1 MKRYGWAMAA
11 LVVALVVGFAV
22 VEAAGV
28 PLLTEPDAAMSGGGL
43 AAAALGVGL
52 LVGDVVLP
60 VPSSLV
66 MLAHGALFGVVLGA
80 LLSLVGTVGA
90 AVAGL
95 WIGRRGERLLAIP
108 ASERRRAQELVDR
121 WGVVAVVATRPVPV
135 LAEATAIMAG
145 AAGASAFRV
154 GMAAAA
160 GGLPAA
166 LLYALAGTLVVDAI
180 SGGAVFVA
188 VLAVAAVFWLAS
200 THWED
205 RPGLRAR

>member
-11 LVVALVVGFAV
+11 LVVAFVVAFAV

-28 PLLTEPDAAMSGGGL
+28 PVLTEPDAAMRGGGL
-43 AAAALGVGL
+43 AAAAVGVGL

-80 LLSLVGTVGA
+80 LLSLVGTAGA
-90 AVAGL
+90 AVAGV
-95 WIGRRGERLLAIP
+95 WIGRRGERLLAVP
-108 ASERRRAQELVDR
+108 ASERRRAQDLVDR

-145 AAGASAFRV
+145 AAGASPFRV
-154 GMAAAA
+154 GVAAAA

-166 LLYALAGTLVVDAI
+166 LLYALAGSLVVNAI
-180 SGGAVFVA
+180 SGAAVFVA
-188 VLAVAAVFWLAS
+188 VLAVAALFWLAS
-200 THWED
+200 TRRDD
-205 RPGLRAR
+205 RPRLRGK

>member
-1 MKRYGWAMAA
+1 MKRYGWAMAV
-11 LVVALVVGFAV
+11 LVVALVIAFAV

-28 PLLTEPDAAMSGGGL
+28 PVLTEPGAAMSGGGVV
-43 AAAALGVGL
+43 AALVGVGL

-90 AVAGL
+90 ALAGV
-95 WIGRRGERLLAIP
+95 WIGRRSERLLGVP
-108 ASERRRAQELVDR
+108 AADRRRAQELVER

-135 LAEATAIMAG
+135 LAEATAVMAG
-145 AAGASAFRV
+145 VAGASPLRV
-154 GMAAAA
+154 GVAAAA

-166 LLYALAGTLVVDAI
+166 LLYALAGSLVVNAV
-180 SGGAVFVA
+180 SGAAVFVA
-188 VLAVAAVFWLAS
+188 VLVLAAVFWLVS
-200 THWED
+200 IRRD
-205 RPGLRAR
+205 DSSRLRRR